1 MRRTIRGIR
10 LAGIAGVVVASLLVS
25 GCGGGSGLTIG
36 GSTTVQPLSEA
47 WAEVFMEHNPD
58 IQVTVQGGGSSAG
71 VKGAAEGTIDI
82 GAASREMKGEEESTW
97 QGLRVYH
104 VAADGVAIVVNP
116 SVSIENLTLAEVKAI
131 FGAGSNDE
139 WTVVNREEG
148 SGTREVFEDIV
159 MSKEKVGARAEYLPS
174 NGAVKQKVASTG
186 NAIGYISL
194 GYVDAAVKALTVDG
208 IECSEQSIL
217 DGSYPVM
224 RYLNYIT
231 NGDAEGAAREFID
244 FALGSEG
251 QRIVASNGYIPI
263 E

>member
-1 MRRTIRGIR
+1 MRRSIQGIW
-10 LAGIAGVVVASLLVS
+10 LSGVAGLVVAILLVS
-25 GCGGGSGLTIG
+25 GCSGGAGLTIG
-36 GSTTVQPLSEA
+36 GSTTVQPLSES
-47 WAEVFMEHNPD
+47 WAEAFMAHNPD
-58 IQVTVQGGGSSAG
+58 IQITVQGGGSSAG
-71 VKGAAEGTIDI
+71 VKGAADGTLDI
-82 GAASREMKGEEESTW
+82 GAASREMKAEEENTW
-97 QGLRVYH
+97 PGLRVYR

-131 FGAGSNDE
+131 FGAGSNDK

-148 SGTREVFEDIV
+148 SGTREVFEIVV
-159 MSKEKVGARAEYLPS
+159 MSGEKVGARAEYLPS
-174 NGAVKQKVASTG
+174 NGAVKQKIAATG

-194 GYVDAAVKALTVDG
+194 GYVDSTVKALAVDG
-208 IECSEQSIL
+208 IECGEATIL

-231 NGDAEGAAREFID
+231 NGETDGAAGDFID

-251 QRIVASNGYIPI
+251 QSIVASEGYIPI

>member
-1 MRRTIRGIR
+1 VTGI
-10 LAGIAGVVVASLLVS
+10 LGLVVASLLVS
-25 GCGGGSGLTIG
+25 GCSEGTGLTIG
-36 GSTTVQPLSEA
+36 GSTTVQPLSESWGEA
-47 WAEVFMEHNPD
+47 FMAHNPD

-71 VKGAAEGTIDI
+71 VKGAAEGTLDI
-82 GAASREMKGEEESTW
+82 GAASREMKAEEESSW
-97 QGLRVYH
+97 PELRVYH

-116 SVSIENLTLAEVKAI
+116 GVSVEDLTLAEVKTI

-148 SGTREVFEDIV
+148 SGTREVFETVV
-159 MSKEKVGARAEYLPS
+159 MLGDKVGARAEYLPS

-194 GYVDAAVKALTVDG
+194 GYVDSSVKALTVDG
-208 IECSEQSIL
+208 IECSEATIL
-217 DGSYPVM
+217 DSSYPVM

-231 NGDAEGAAREFID
+231 KGEADGADRDFID
-244 FALGSEG
+244 FALGPEG
-251 QRIVASNGYIPI
+251 QRIVASDGYIPI

>member
-1 MRRTIRGIR
+1 MYKKSSKVLVAAVAALVIGS
-10 LAGIAGVVVASLLVS
+10 LAAV
-25 GCGGGSGLTIG
+25 GCGGGGTLTIG

-71 VKGAAEGTIDI
+71 VKGAAEGTLDI

-97 QGLRVYH
+97 PGLRVYH

-116 SVSIENLTLAEVKAI
+116 SVSIGNLTLAEVKAI

-148 SGTREVFEDIV
+148 SGTREVFESIV

-208 IECSEQSIL
+208 IECREETIL

-231 NGDAEGAAREFID
+231 NGEADGAARDFID

-251 QRIVASNGYIPI
+251 QSIVASNGYIPI
-263 E
+263 K

>member
-1 MRRTIRGIR
+1 MRRAIRGIR
-10 LAGIAGVVVASLLVS
+10 LWGIAGLVVASLLVS
-25 GCGGGSGLTIG
+25 GCSGGAGLTLG

-47 WAEVFMEHNPD
+47 WAEVFMAHNPD

-71 VKGAAEGTIDI
+71 VKGAADGTLDI

-97 QGLRVYH
+97 PELRVYH

-116 SVSIENLTLAEVKAI
+116 SVVIEDLTLAEVKAI

-148 SGTREVFEDIV
+148 SGTREVFENIV

-174 NGAVKQKVASTG
+174 NGAVKQKIASTG

-194 GYVDAAVKALTVDG
+194 GYVDSTVRALTVDG
-208 IECSEQSIL
+208 IECREETIL

-231 NGDAEGAAREFID
+231 NGEAEGAAKDFID

-251 QRIVASNGYIPI
+251 QSIGASEGYIPI